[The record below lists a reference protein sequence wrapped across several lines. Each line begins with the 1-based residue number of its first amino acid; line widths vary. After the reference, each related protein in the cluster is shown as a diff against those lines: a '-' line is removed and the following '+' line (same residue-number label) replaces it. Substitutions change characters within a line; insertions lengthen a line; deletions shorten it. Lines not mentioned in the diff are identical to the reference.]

1 MHCFILFIRIYY
13 FYYLKSMIHNE
24 FFMHFSRKFIRR
36 YIIERGREKK
46 VSIYLFMNCPQH
58 WGCQITLHTRHT
70 DYCHRGFF
78 FLNITVHVNHN
89 FFLNLMNHATHVK
102 SFFPARLYEDKLFQ
116 IFIFQYYVC
125 NFVQFY
131 ILD

>member
-1 MHCFILFIRIYY
+1 MHCFILFIRKYY
-13 FYYLKSMIHNE
+13 LYYLKSMIHNE

-58 WGCQITLHTRHT
+58 WGCQITLSQ
-70 DYCHRGFF
+70 GFF

-102 SFFPARLYEDKLFQ
+102 SVFPARLYEDKLFQ
-116 IFIFQYYVC
+116 IFVFQYYVC

-131 ILD
+131 ILY